1 MTRAKFVQP
10 EVWADG
16 HSTKVADVADGGL
29 GCGPSVSHCWRFL
42 RCIFGTADVSEL
54 FEKHVY

>member
-1 MTRAKFVQP
+1 MP

-42 RCIFGTADVSEL
+42 RCIFGTDDVSEL